1 MNTAVLAGR
10 RFEPTANL
18 AATIALPSS
27 SPRLSG
33 GRILS
38 QLLNAR
44 GHEVALLKGNRG
56 IILRMVRKT
65 SPQVT
70 FMKDSAQ
77 PAHDSYAT
85 DCRFIQTAQRRV
97 EAMRSNEGD
106 FLEPP
111 VLSELEEALGQ
122 RVHKC
127 ELQGENWR
135 NRIYRIELAH
145 GVVVLAK
152 QLVVGTDAMLQYQYE
167 QLRVLAALQIPG
179 LRVPKAFG
187 LLNAKRLLLIEF
199 APGKTIEALAWTSED
214 VVPACELAGK
224 ILARIQLAR
233 TESICP
239 MPIEML
245 ERDLA
250 AAPWRLSL
258 REKKIL
264 RSTLET
270 LAAAEVRMGQVYYDY
285 KPANL
290 LFQNNEL
297 FLVDP
302 PDVLW
307 WGVHLWDFACFRSS
321 MRRHLWRLSLRR
333 PYDRHRRTSIR
344 QSLVAFERGYRA
356 GITKMHPEPPV
367 FALAVRLF
375 ELQRNA
381 VLMTMQKAKV
391 TLARQK
397 MPVASGKR
405 LGNPLANRLTLPL
418 LEIEK
423 RWLFQQLARELP

>member
-1 MNTAVLAGR
+1 MTNGTDRA
-10 RFEPTANL
+10 
-18 AATIALPSS
+18 IAP
-27 SPRLSG
+27 
-33 GRILS
+33 
-38 QLLNAR
+38 
-44 GHEVALLKGNRG
+44 
-56 IILRMVRKT
+56 
-65 SPQVT
+65 
-70 FMKDSAQ
+70 
-77 PAHDSYAT
+77 PAI

-97 EAMRSNEGD
+97 EAMRSNKGD

-111 VLSELEEALGQ
+111 VLSDLEEALEQ
-122 RVHKC
+122 RVQKC

-145 GVVVLAK
+145 RGVVLAK
-152 QLVVGTDAMLQYQYE
+152 QLVTGTDAMLQYQYE
-167 QLRVLAALQIPG
+167 QLRFLAALQIPG
-179 LRVPKAFG
+179 LRVPKALA
-187 LLNAKRLLLIEF
+187 LLHAKRLLLTEF
-199 APGKTIEALAWTSED
+199 APGKTIEALAWTSDD

-224 ILARIQLAR
+224 ILAGIQLAR

-239 MPIEML
+239 MPVEVL

-250 AAPWRLSL
+250 GAPWRLSL

-264 RSTLET
+264 QRTLER
-270 LAAAEVRMGQVYYDY
+270 LAVVKVSMGEVYYDY

-290 LFQNNEL
+290 LFENNEL

-307 WGVHLWDFACFRSS
+307 RGVHLWDFACFRSS

-344 QSLVAFERGYRA
+344 QSLVAFERGYCTSFTNRR
-356 GITKMHPEPPV
+356 PEPPV
-367 FALAVRLF
+367 FAPAVRLF

-391 TLARQK
+391 SLARQRK
-397 MPVASGKR
+397 PIARGNR
-405 LGNPLANRLTLPL
+405 LGNPFANRLTLPL
-418 LEIEK
+418 LEMEK
-423 RWLFQQLARELP
+423 RWLFRRLARELPR